1 MYPLK
6 NKILV
11 NERTQVDNLDTK
23 KWIEKM
29 PMYQEAFEPTY
40 ISTEGDQDFY
50 NFNYEIYDY
59 CMNDATEWPWS
70 YGSF

>member
-11 NERTQVDNLDTK
+11 NERTQVDNVDTK

-40 ISTEGDQDFY
+40 ISTEGD
-50 NFNYEIYDY
+50 
-59 CMNDATEWPWS
+59 
-70 YGSF
+70 